1 MKRARLRS
9 LAAASGWL
17 LALSAVSAVAG
28 PFDPAPAPVS
38 DSAGDFSVNRSRIQS
53 VFNLRFGYDDNI
65 NATEFSRQES
75 GFINPDAQFTYQARS
90 ARATLSIGAG
100 AGIVYYFDQGNNG
113 REYDINANISVA
125 WTYKVSPRL
134 LLSATTTNL
143 YQSQPDF
150 NLVGLNTTRSGD
162 YFYSSNRFALTYQ
175 WSRRF
180 STVTSYAPIFIR
192 YADEPYQTQQDRN
205 EHFFAQEFRFLLA
218 PTISLVGEYRFGY
231 VDYSNIRLDSR
242 AHYLLAGIDATLSPR
257 LRFAVR
263 IGAEFRDYDQ
273 LNSDT
278 TSPYAEVSASY
289 DYMRDSTITLSM
301 RYGIEQTDV
310 SGTRDR
316 RAVRLG
322 ITVRQRITPRISA
335 FGSFYYTNGDYEG
348 RGPLAF
354 VATNFKENVYDVAL
368 GIRYGINR
376 NWAVDA
382 GYLHTTTDSDLLGRS
397 YDRNRVY
404 VGARFQF

>member
-1 MKRARLRS
+1 MKSARLRS
-9 LAAASGWL
+9 LVAATGWL
-17 LALSAVSAVAG
+17 LVLSAAPVGAG

-38 DSAGDFSVNRSRIQS
+38 DSTGDFSRSRIQS

-65 NATEFSRQES
+65 NATEFNRRES
-75 GFINPDAQFTYQARS
+75 GFVNPDAQFTYQARS
-90 ARATLSIGAG
+90 PRATLSIGAG
-100 AGIVYYFDQGNNG
+100 AGVVYYFDHGSNG
-113 REYDINANISVA
+113 REYDVNANVSLA
-125 WTYKVSPRL
+125 YTYKVSPRL
-134 LLSATTTNL
+134 LLSASSVNL
-143 YQSQPDF
+143 FQSQPDF
-150 NLVGLNTTRSGD
+150 TLVGLNTTRSGD
-162 YFYSSNRFALTYQ
+162 YFYSSNRLALTYQ

-180 STVTSYAPIFIR
+180 ATVTSYSPVFIR
-192 YADEPYQTQQDRN
+192 YTDDPYQTEQDRN

-218 PTISLVGEYRFGY
+218 PTLSLVGEYRFGY
-231 VDYSNIRLDSR
+231 IDYSNIRLDSR
-242 AHYLLAGIDATLSPR
+242 AHYLLVGLDGTLSPR

-263 IGAEFRDYDQ
+263 VGAEFRDYDQ
-273 LNSDT
+273 LNSDV

-316 RAVRLG
+316 RSVRLG
-322 ITVRQRITPRISA
+322 VVVRQRITPRISA

-354 VATNFKENVYDVAL
+354 VGTNFKENVYDVAL
-368 GIRYGINR
+368 GIRYGISR
-376 NWAVDA
+376 NWAVDG

-397 YDRNRVY
+397 YDRNRLY
-404 VGARFQF
+404 IGARFQF

>member
-1 MKRARLRS
+1 MKRARLCS

-17 LALSAVSAVAG
+17 LAFSAVPAVAG

-38 DSAGDFSVNRSRIQS
+38 DSSGDFSRSRIQS

-65 NATEFSRQES
+65 NATAFNRQES
-75 GFINPDAQFTYQARS
+75 AFINPDAQFTYAARS
-90 ARATLSIGAG
+90 ARTTLSIGAG
-100 AGIVYYFDQGNNG
+100 AGIVYYFDHGSSG
-113 REYDINANISVA
+113 REYDVNANVSIA

-134 LLSATTTNL
+134 LLSASSVNL
-143 YQSQPDF
+143 IQSQPDF
-150 NLVGLNTTRSGD
+150 QLVGLNTSRSGD

-175 WSRRF
+175 FSRRF
-180 STVTSYAPIFIR
+180 STVSSYAPVFIR
-192 YADEPYQTQQDRN
+192 YFDEPYSTQQDRN
-205 EHFFAQEFRFLLA
+205 EHYFAQEFRFLLA

-231 VDYSNIRLDSR
+231 IDYSDIRLDSH
-242 AHYLLAGIDATLSPR
+242 AHYLLAGVDATLSPR

-263 IGAEFRDYDQ
+263 VGAEIRDYNQ
-273 LNSDT
+273 LNSDV
-278 TSPYAEVSASY
+278 TSPYAEVSGTY
-289 DYMRDSTITLSM
+289 EYMRDSSITLSM

-322 ITVRQRITPRISA
+322 IVVRQRITPRISA
-335 FGSFYYTNGDYEG
+335 FGSFYYTNSDYEG

-368 GIRYGINR
+368 GLRYGINR
-376 NWAVDA
+376 NFAVDA
-382 GYLHTTTDSDLLGRS
+382 GYLHTTADSDVLGRS
-397 YDRNRVY
+397 YDRNRLY
-404 VGARFQF
+404 IGARFQF